1 MISLLLSHLS
11 NFNFI
16 SWFIIILTEDLLILF
31 IFLKSH
37 MPPMI
42 EDIFLQCCFKRP
54 SSHHPSVSCG
64 GSHTVCVHVGWCGCT
79 CHTPSSS
86 SFRHS
91 PLSLNSLV
99 LLVLPSKL
107 PILSFAWLCLHYNTL
122 LNFIS
127 APLPYSPAVKSFFGP
142 LPYFLFYYQIYNF
155 ITVLF
160 SCFHFT
166 FLFFFFNNSL

>member
-1 MISLLLSHLS
+1 MVSLLLSHLS
-11 NFNFI
+11 NFNFV

-42 EDIFLQCCFKRP
+42 GDIFLQCCFKWP

-64 GSHTVCVHVGWCGCT
+64 GPHTVCVPVGWWCGCT
-79 CHTPSSS
+79 HVTLLLHLHSDISLFPWTHWFDSSCLPSSQ
-86 SFRHS
+86 F
-91 PLSLNSLV
+91 SLLQDCVCYYNSL
-99 LLVLPSKL
+99 LN
-107 PILSFAWLCLHYNTL
+107 IIFAL
-122 LNFIS
+122 
-127 APLPYSPAVKSFFGP
+127 LPYSPAVESLFGP

-155 ITVLF
+155 ITVLL

-166 FLFFFFNNSL
+166 FRFVVFL